1 MHSTRVPPGRA
12 ASAQRRAASA
22 LRRAAA
28 ASAAALAIVAC
39 GTQDARVAGG
49 SAGGIGPGPAG
60 SARPTGRPS
69 AQASTAT
76 ASPAAQ
82 AVTCQLAAVRVT
94 LDPGLAGIAAGTSYI
109 PLDFTNIS
117 AAPCRIGGYPVVTL
131 ASRSGKQLGAAAQDD
146 HNLAAQ
152 NLTLAAGRA
161 VHVWLHVADVMNL
174 PAAQCQPMAAAGLMV
189 ALPGQQSA
197 IFIGHALTT
206 CHKQV
211 NGIQLLTV
219 EPFQPGLARQGT
231 AR

>member
-39 GTQDARVAGG
+39 GTQEARVAAG

-60 SARPTGRPS
+60 SGRPTGRPS
-69 AQASTAT
+69 ARAGTAT

-117 AAPCRIGGYPVVTL
+117 AAPCRIGGYPV
-131 ASRSGKQLGAAAQDD
+131 D

-174 PAAQCQPMAAAGLMV
+174 PAARCQPMAAAGLMV